1 MITSVETQASTPEQG
16 DHAESAIRLQDI
28 NVRFEMPA
36 ERIVSF
42 KEYMIR
48 RLTGNLERRELW
60 ALRDVS
66 FDIPAGQV
74 LGVVGRNGAGKST
87 LLKVISRVLHPSSG
101 RLVIRGRLAPLLELG
116 AGFHF
121 DLTGRENVF
130 LNAAILGYPLRRVEE
145 HFDEVVQFS
154 ELQDFIDVPV
164 RNYSSG
170 MLTRLGFSVA
180 TMFRPDILLIDEVL
194 AVGDARFQEK
204 CLDRIHAYRDRGT
217 TIMLVSHQ
225 TTEVEKHCDRALWLD
240 HGRIAA
246 LGDTQEVVS
255 GYLQALASS
264 GDQNL

>member
-1 MITSVETQASTPEQG
+1 MITSAELQG
-16 DHAESAIRLQDI
+16 PSAALVDRAKPAIELQDI

-42 KEYMIR
+42 KEYVIR
-48 RLTGNLERRELW
+48 RLTGGLERRELW
-60 ALRDVS
+60 ALRGIS
-66 FDIPAGQV
+66 FEIRIGEV

-101 RLVIRGRLAPLLELG
+101 RLVVRGRLAPLLELG

-130 LNAAILGYPLRRVEE
+130 LNAALLGHQRRQVER

-180 TMFRPDILLIDEVL
+180 TMFRPDILLLDEVL
-194 AVGDARFQEK
+194 AVGDVSFQEK
-204 CLDRIHAYRDRGT
+204 CLERIREYRSRGT
-217 TIMLVSHQ
+217 TILLVSHQ
-225 TTEVEKHCDRALWLD
+225 TDDVEKYCDRALWLD
-240 HGRIAA
+240 HGSISA
-246 LGDTQEVVS
+246 LGEAEDVIRR
-255 GYLQALASS
+255 YLEALSS
-264 GDQNL
+264 SSDQHL

>member
-1 MITSVETQASTPEQG
+1 MITSVESQG
-16 DHAESAIRLQDI
+16 PTTEPVDRAQPAIRLEDI

-42 KEYMIR
+42 KEYVIR
-48 RLTGNLERRELW
+48 RLTGGVERRELW

-66 FDIPAGQV
+66 FEIRTGEV

-87 LLKVISRVLHPSSG
+87 LLRVISRVLHPTSG
-101 RLVIRGRLAPLLELG
+101 RLVVRGRLAPLLELG

-130 LNAAILGYPLRRVEE
+130 LNAALLGHSRRRVEQ

-154 ELQDFIDVPV
+154 ELQEFIDVPV

-180 TMFRPDILLIDEVL
+180 TMFRPDILLLDEVL
-194 AVGDARFQEK
+194 AVGDVSFQGK
-204 CLDRIHAYRDRGT
+204 CLERIRDYRARGT
-217 TIMLVSHQ
+217 TILLVSHQ
-225 TTEVEKHCDRALWLD
+225 TVEVEKYCDRALWMD
-240 HGRIAA
+240 HGRVAA
-246 LGDTQEVVS
+246 LGETTGVIER
-255 GYLQALASS
+255 YLEALATST
-264 GDQNL
+264 DQNL

>member
-1 MITSVETQASTPEQG
+1 MITSVEPHGPATSPVEQAAP
-16 DHAESAIRLQDI
+16 AIRLADI

-42 KEYMIR
+42 KEYVIR
-48 RLTGNLERRELW
+48 RLTGGVERRELW
-60 ALRDVS
+60 ALRDIT
-66 FDIPAGQV
+66 FDIRYGEV

-101 RLVIRGRLAPLLELG
+101 RLVVRGRLAPLLELG

-130 LNAAILGYPLRRVEE
+130 LNAALLGYPIRRVEE

-154 ELQDFIDVPV
+154 ELHDFIDVPV

-194 AVGDARFQEK
+194 AVGDASFQEK
-204 CLDRIHAYRDRGT
+204 CLDRIHQYRSRGT
-217 TIMLVSHQ
+217 TILLVSHQ
-225 TTEVEKHCDRALWLD
+225 TREVEKHCDRALWLD
-240 HGRIAA
+240 HGKMVG
-246 LGDTQEVVS
+246 LGDTKDVIAR
-255 GYLQALASS
+255 YLEALADSS
-264 GDQNL
+264 DHSL